1 MARAPAPSD
10 GAERPTNEGPR
21 CRRSAKARSLAF
33 GSQEGLCKRQ
43 AFDDNL
49 LLHLDR
55 HVHAVIIRAVDTP
68 YRHTSRHHMAPGDG
82 LAHTRVTPGRSHILS
97 PRMPMHSAAPQPNAS
112 SPHTHAPPWRSKCA
126 TVHRHALHTH
136 NPCTTLDSQNRSRRI
151 TDRRQKKEERI
162 RRSSPGCVSTL
173 LWWSL
178 SLFYAGGSP
187 LTSSSIDWRL
197 PPSMSLAF
205 CCCNMSISSSSAVQ
219 IAANGGR
226 FVAS

>member
-1 MARAPAPSD
+1 MPH
-10 GAERPTNEGPR
+10 PR
-21 CRRSAKARSLAF
+21 
-33 GSQEGLCKRQ
+33 
-43 AFDDNL
+43 
-49 LLHLDR
+49 
-55 HVHAVIIRAVDTP
+55 T
-68 YRHTSRHHMAPGDG
+68 
-82 LAHTRVTPGRSHILS
+82 
-97 PRMPMHSAAPQPNAS
+97 
-112 SPHTHAPPWRSKCA
+112 HTHPPWRSKCA

-178 SLFYAGGSP
+178 SLYAGGSP

-205 CCCNMSISSSSAVQ
+205 CCCSMSISSSSAVQ
-219 IAANGGR
+219 IAERRPLRRVLMPAGLEHLGDRTLGPLGGDR
-226 FVAS
+226 RPLRLARDGKGGLHRHCERGEGCGSV